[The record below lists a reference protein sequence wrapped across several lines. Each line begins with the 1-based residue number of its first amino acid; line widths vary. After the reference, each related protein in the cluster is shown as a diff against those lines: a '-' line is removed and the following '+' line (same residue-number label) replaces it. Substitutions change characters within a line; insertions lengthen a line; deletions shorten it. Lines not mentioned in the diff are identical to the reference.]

1 MCPPPPLHCTVNI
14 FVSKSGH
21 LSNSNNCKIFLH
33 FLQKFCS
40 IWWFFKVENSQNII
54 KYSKNLHKN
63 EENLTIFTIIFKNG
77 CFWNQKC
84 SQCIG
89 PYDIITKHQ
98 NSISN
103 YWLPVIENTCYKIQN
118 LSHIFTFTY
127 YHFQKKK
134 NINIWFSSFYRCSLP
149 ILTNPNP
156 F

>member
-1 MCPPPPLHCTVNI
+1 MQGFLYFPVIFDIFDDFSKFCCTFGRLHSEKSLNI
-14 FVSKSGH
+14 A
-21 LSNSNNCKIFLH
+21 KI
-33 FLQKFCS
+33 LQKMK
-40 IWWFFKVENSQNII
+40 KVFQLL
-54 KYSKNLHKN
+54 YYL
-63 EENLTIFTIIFKNG
+63 NG

-89 PYDIITKHQ
+89 LYDIITKHQ